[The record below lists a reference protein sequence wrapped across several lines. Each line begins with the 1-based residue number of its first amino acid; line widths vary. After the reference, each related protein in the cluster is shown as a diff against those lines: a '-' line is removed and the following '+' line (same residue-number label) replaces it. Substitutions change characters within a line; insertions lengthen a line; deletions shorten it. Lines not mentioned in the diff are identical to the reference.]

1 MGGVNEFCQQ
11 LITAPEMSDIDYNDS
26 LNQEI
31 MSRTNTDN
39 ENTLNTDNENILN
52 TDNEN
57 TLNTDNENTLI
68 VPDID
73 EGTIDMLS
81 DAILAIGR
89 PSSNSFA
96 VFDSIRWTPF
106 PNGQSGISI
115 LLNHPD
121 TRMNNN

>member
-31 MSRTNTDN
+31 MSRT
-39 ENTLNTDNENILN
+39 N